1 MREVT
6 EMSYYYVTH
15 PNLDIS
21 ATIEAPTTEKSR
33 TTFLDYLE
41 RQGIILR
48 GQRNLLRENM
58 VAERL
63 NSPESV
69 LSDIELHYGLV
80 SRGDTYQDVG
90 RVQLPEPES
99 EPEREELSMS
109 QTGEMVEVPLEQRG
123 AEPQVSSAQRFSPIA
138 RVSLGMK

>member
-1 MREVT
+1 MP
-6 EMSYYYVTH
+6 YYYVTH

-90 RVQLPEPES
+90 KVQLPELES
-99 EPEREELSMS
+99 EREELSMS
-109 QTGEMVEVPLEQRG
+109 QTGEMVEVPLEGREE
-123 AEPQVSSAQRFSPIA
+123 EPQAPSAQRFSPIA